1 MAEFI
6 YHVKDQEGKDVRGV
20 QQADDITRLIGMLR
34 DKGFHIISVDP
45 VREKKGFFSGGTK
58 FSKKRR
64 SIKLDDLV
72 VFSRQI
78 ATMIDAGVPLLQALT
93 ILGEQMDNANLQ
105 DVILKVRDD
114 IEGGKKFSESLAKFP
129 KVFSKLFINL
139 TRAGEESGNLH
150 EILDRIASYYEQM
163 SNLRKKVQSAMI
175 YPAVVSFMALVI
187 TTLMLTFVIPKFGE
201 IFEQL
206 QAPLPALTIGL
217 INLSKF
223 VRENFWL
230 IFLSL
235 SIFIIVF
242 TRFIATKPGRY
253 WFDGVKLKLFIFGPL
268 FLKVAVSRFSRTLST
283 LLKSG
288 VHILT
293 ALEIVAK
300 SAGNV
305 RIEKVINEVETSI
318 KEGESIAGPLGKSKL
333 FPPMVIRMIA
343 VGEET
348 GELEQM
354 LTKIADFYDEQVSAT
369 VNGLTSIIEPVIIGF
384 LGVVIGGIVIA
395 LFLPILTLTQ
405 YIK

>member
-1 MAEFI
+1 
-6 YHVKDQEGKDVRGV
+6 
-20 QQADDITRLIGMLR
+20 
-34 DKGFHIISVDP
+34 
-45 VREKKGFFSGGTK
+45 
-58 FSKKRR
+58 
-64 SIKLDDLV
+64 
-72 VFSRQI
+72 
-78 ATMIDAGVPLLQALT
+78 
-93 ILGEQMDNANLQ
+93 
-105 DVILKVRDD
+105 
-114 IEGGKKFSESLAKFP
+114 
-129 KVFSKLFINL
+129 
-139 TRAGEESGNLH
+139 
-150 EILDRIASYYEQM
+150 
-163 SNLRKKVQSAMI
+163 MI
-175 YPAVVSFMALVI
+175 YPAVVSFMATVI

-206 QAPLPALTIGL
+206 QAPLPVMTLALIHF
-217 INLSKF
+217 SKF

-230 IFLSL
+230 IFLSF
-235 SIFIIVF
+235 SIFIFVF
-242 TRFIATKPGRY
+242 NRFIATKPGRY

-268 FLKVAVSRFSRTLST
+268 FLKVAISRFSRTLST

-293 ALEIVAK
+293 ALEIVSK
-300 SAGNV
+300 SAGNG

-405 YIK
+405 HIK